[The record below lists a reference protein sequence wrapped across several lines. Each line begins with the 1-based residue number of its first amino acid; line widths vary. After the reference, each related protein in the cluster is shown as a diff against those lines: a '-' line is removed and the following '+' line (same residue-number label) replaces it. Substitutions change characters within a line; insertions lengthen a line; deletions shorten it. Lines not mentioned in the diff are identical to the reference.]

1 MILKQKR
8 LNEVRALV
16 ASADFQAWWAQLTA
30 VRAAQKDA
38 EARYEELLGQ
48 TTLTEFRAELTQKN
62 AIDTLYRAGE
72 HEDVAA
78 NMLFEASELENKSF
92 KFVADFEE
100 QRIRASDNWYRLGA
114 AEKRLE
120 EARDQKR
127 PAADV
132 AGLERGVRQ
141 VAEEYQREDGRKARL
156 WDEVERLW
164 ARSAEVSLGVAEQ
177 RALGKKVRRSAEGL
191 FGAAEERKQRTKDLK
206 AETEAAA
213 LAVEGSRAKRSGL
226 LEDAREKFGCSV
238 GTDFLYFRHRD
249 DRRLAWCVALLED
262 RESYNLEV
270 KPLSVYQVDRTRG
283 VAFLEPAR
291 AVCLSQEEGDLRFEE
306 YFLKG
311 RKGEVRAQG

>member
-1 MILKQKR
+1 VILKQKR
-8 LNEVRALV
+8 LNEVRALI

-30 VRAAQKDA
+30 ARTALK
-38 EARYEELLGQ
+38 ESEGRYEELLGQ

-120 EARDQKR
+120 EARDKKR
-127 PAADV
+127 TPAELAT
-132 AGLERGVRQ
+132 LERGVRQ
-141 VAEEYQREDGRKARL
+141 VADEYSSEDGRKARL

-164 ARSAEVSLGVAEQ
+164 ARCAEVSLGVAEQ
-177 RALGKKVRRSAEGL
+177 RALGKKVRRNAEEL
-191 FGAAEERKQRTKDLK
+191 FGVAEERKQRTKDLK

-213 LAVEGSRAKRSGL
+213 LAVEGARARRSGL

-249 DRRLAWCVALLED
+249 DPRFAWCVALLED
-262 RESYNLEV
+262 REGYNLEV

-291 AVCLSQEEGDLRFEE
+291 ALPLSQEEGDLRFEE